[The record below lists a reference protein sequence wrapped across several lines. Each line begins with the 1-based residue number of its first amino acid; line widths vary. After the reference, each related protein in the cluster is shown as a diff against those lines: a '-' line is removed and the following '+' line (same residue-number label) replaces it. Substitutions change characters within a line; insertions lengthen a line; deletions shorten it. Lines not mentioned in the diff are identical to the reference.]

1 MILGREKSKLP
12 RLNDIKVRPPHRKN
26 KRRNTVVAP
35 RFLLRIGGQKPPCA
49 PGPLKRQT
57 NR

>member
-12 RLNDIKVRPPHRKN
+12 KLNDIKVRPPHRKN

-35 RFLLRIGGQKPPCA
+35 HFHFVSVGQ
-49 PGPLKRQT
+49 GPRCMVDPFRKQT